1 MPPSSTKPDFEKALA
16 DLEKIV
22 EAMEDG
28 ELPLEDALKAFEK
41 GVKLTRDCQKALQL
55 AEQKVTQLTQGEN
68 GISQEVPF
76 SLDD

>member
-55 AEQKVTQLTQGEN
+55 AEQKVTQLTHGEN